1 MGNIFMTLN
10 HLNAEFTDVL
20 GEK

>member
-1 MGNIFMTLN
+1 MGNIFITLN